1 MAYFGL
7 SGNAPALML
16 GLVALVSG
24 LILFVRMRRHLAWP
38 VLLAGGLAV
47 LHSSGWLPNVV
58 FVALAL
64 LAASLALGVAALHVY
79 WAFAGIKHGGSAVP
93 SLPSGQP
100 LFSPGPLACIAVAV
114 ALATLTAAL
123 AWAVFLP
130 AASAWPLRSVLSL
143 ALIVLSLRAIGDGR
157 FVGFSKRVRDTAFG
171 RADDA
176 LYTPAVVLLWFGAA
190 SALVL

>member
-79 WAFAGIKHGGSAVP
+79 WAFAGTKHGGSAVP
-93 SLPSGQP
+93 SSPNGQP

-130 AASAWPLRSVLSL
+130 AALAWPLRTVLSL

>member
-1 MAYFGL
+1 
-7 SGNAPALML
+7 
-16 GLVALVSG
+16 
-24 LILFVRMRRHLAWP
+24 
-38 VLLAGGLAV
+38 
-47 LHSSGWLPNVV
+47 
-58 FVALAL
+58 
-64 LAASLALGVAALHVY
+64 
-79 WAFAGIKHGGSAVP
+79 VP
-93 SLPSGQP
+93 SLPNGQP

-130 AASAWPLRSVLSL
+130 AAPAWPLRTVLSL